1 MSELEQVSTS
11 DTITNDAPIVQDTAT
26 EQVEVQEP
34 QTETLTKEQLQEK
47 LNAVGKKEREKS
59 ERKFNREMQA
69 LRAEFEQVK
78 SAKIE
83 PVKVEGKPSLDQYE
97 SYDDYTE
104 ALADWKYKVNDAE
117 KSAKQEEE
125 KANEYKTEL
134 KKSFMGRIEKFKE
147 STPDYDDVVSEISDI
162 DLSKSVFE
170 SLAESDLSAELTYYF
185 GKNIDDLERIN
196 KLSPLQAAR
205 EIGRIEAK
213 LSTPE
218 NKPIKKQ
225 SSAPDPVSPVG
236 GSKASVSPDTS
247 KFTDAEWDKY
257 YSEQRRKT

>member
-1 MSELEQVSTS
+1 MLEQESVPTS
-11 DTITNDAPIVQDTAT
+11 DTIINDAPIVQDTAT
-26 EQVEVQEP
+26 EQIEVEAP
-34 QTETLTKEQLQEK
+34 QTETLTKEQLQDK
-47 LNAVGKKEREKS
+47 LNAVGKKEREKA

-69 LRAEFEQVK
+69 LKAEFEQVK
-78 SAKIE
+78 SSKTE

-117 KSAKQEEE
+117 KSAKQEAE
-125 KANEYKTEL
+125 KVTQRRSEIQ
-134 KKSFMGRIEKFKE
+134 KSFIERIEKFKE
-147 STPDYDDVVSEISDI
+147 STPDYDEVVADI
-162 DLSKSVFE
+162 ADMDLSTAVFE
-170 SLAESDLSAELTYYF
+170 AVAESDLSAELTYYF
-185 GKNIDDLERIN
+185 GNNIDDLERIN
-196 KLSPLQAAR
+196 KLTPLHAAR

-218 NKPIKKQ
+218 AKPIKKQ

-247 KFTDAEWDKY
+247 KFTDAEWDRY
-257 YSEQRRKT
+257 YKEQRRKT